1 MHTYIKMIRD
11 TFSGT
16 RVKIQKLLATTAT
29 VLLTTVGAAHAATV
43 AVTDTYTIT
52 ESGFTGAYHPSIT
65 NDLVGSLSLTPG
77 TTTTATNFFVASPS
91 GSCGTASSCNSPNF
105 TQSGTLTV
113 QMHFTETVS
122 GATGTLSSQTGTYIA
137 KYSGSY
143 LPCSGKSGTGSH
155 QSDCID
161 WTGASSSLPSGFITD
176 AVHMS
181 NGDTLNVTF
190 YNAQDWAITPT
201 ISFDLLSGGG
211 GANPT
216 PIPAAL
222 PLFATGLGAF
232 GLLGWRRKR
241 KAKAA

>member
-1 MHTYIKMIRD
+1 MRTYIKMIRD

-16 RVKIQKLLATTAT
+16 RVKIQKLLATTAA

-137 KYSGSY
+137 KYSGTD
-143 LPCSGKSGTGSH
+143 LGCSGKSGSGQT
-155 QSDCID
+155 DCID
-161 WTGASSSLPSGFITD
+161 WTGASSNLPSGFITD

-190 YNAQDWAITPT
+190 INAQDWAITPT
-201 ISFDLLSGGG
+201 IKFDLISGGG